1 MGSEMCIRD
10 RVYPLGIAGSGN
22 VLSFTPAMIEK
33 VIYRGYEDELEE
45 VFLYQMK
52 MELIINQRRKSM
64 GFANA
69 DERKRFFEQMQREN
83 VKNGQKG

>member
-1 MGSEMCIRD
+1 
-10 RVYPLGIAGSGN
+10 
-22 VLSFTPAMIEK
+22 MIEK

-64 GFANA
+64 GFKAC
-69 DERKRFFEQMQREN
+69 
-83 VKNGQKG
+83 